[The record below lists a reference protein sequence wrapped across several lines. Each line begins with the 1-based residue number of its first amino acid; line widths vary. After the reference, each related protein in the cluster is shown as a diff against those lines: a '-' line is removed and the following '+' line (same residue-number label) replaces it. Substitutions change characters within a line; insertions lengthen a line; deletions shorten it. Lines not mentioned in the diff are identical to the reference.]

1 MWVHCY
7 DKLMYGDTARPCVVD
22 HTAARKWWWY
32 TAFTLRNSEI
42 RTGLGVLCA
51 SSSFSLKVTW
61 MMYINQMM
69 TSNVLAI
76 SAITIVVLFLQT
88 GQAVAEQPQ
97 TMLHLHHTTTY
108 LVDACCNHLGHTLA
122 CAQQRLWPHEQGQQ
136 QCLPLGQSRIEDMD
150 ADSTVEANPAKRS

>member
-1 MWVHCY
+1 MTR
-7 DKLMYGDTARPCVVD
+7 LMYGDTARPCEVD

-61 MMYINQMM
+61 MMYINQSM

-76 SAITIVVLFLQT
+76 SAITIVLLFLQRQA
-88 GQAVAEQPQ
+88 GQLQNSHEQRCTCVMQ
-97 TMLHLHHTTTY
+97 QQVWLMQRCN
-108 LVDACCNHLGHTLA
+108 LVRKTSTP
-122 CAQQRLWPHEQGQQ
+122 QRLWPHEQRHTGQQ
-136 QCLPLGQSRIEDMD
+136 QYLPMGQGRNENMD
-150 ADSTVEANPAKRS
+150 GNNTVEASPAQTT